1 MGIISDNALKLKMVL
16 PMLPRIIATTLCLL
30 VIAKADTCPEDVPCT
45 PKNDCES
52 YREDLNMLKGS
63 KVSIRSCYL

>member
-1 MGIISDNALKLKMVL
+1 MVL
-16 PMLPRIIATTLCLL
+16 PMFPRMVTTTLCLL
-30 VIAKADTCPEDVPCT
+30 VMVKAETCPEDAPCT

-52 YREDLNMLKGS
+52 YKEDLNMLKGA

>member
-1 MGIISDNALKLKMVL
+1 
-16 PMLPRIIATTLCLL
+16 MLPRMIATTLCLL
-30 VIAKADTCPEDVPCT
+30 VMVSAETCPEDAPCT

-52 YREDLNMLKGS
+52 YKEDLNMLKGA

>member
-1 MGIISDNALKLKMVL
+1 MGIISDNVLKLKMVL
-16 PMLPRIIATTLCLL
+16 PMLPRMIATTLCLL
-30 VIAKADTCPEDVPCT
+30 VMVRAQCPEDAPCT

-52 YREDLNMLKGS
+52 YKEDLNMLKGS

>member
-1 MGIISDNALKLKMVL
+1 
-16 PMLPRIIATTLCLL
+16 MLPRMIATTLCLL
-30 VIAKADTCPEDVPCT
+30 VMVRAQCPEDAPCT

-52 YREDLNMLKGS
+52 YKEDLNMLKGA